1 MEEENKFEENKIEE
15 NKVEEKKKSKAGIII
30 VIIIA
35 AVLIIGLICFILAV
49 VSGVLLFNSAKKQIQ
64 EIPKIVLV
72 GTKETTIKEETKKC
86 FETYSYKELTINGK
100 VVDLGVNTKED
111 LDQCYISSV
120 ESYKKAD
127 DFIVVNVEKNTN
139 SDGNYATYTLF
150 LLDNT
155 GKIIKSI
162 SNLDDN
168 PIYNLT
174 YRLEDNKIT
183 INAFSKVI
191 NSFVPAPCSEGENN
205 IVAGIYETKYLGSNS
220 FSDITKIK
228 AKSYGEYLTE
238 NNMKFSEVCPNEEEI
253 PEQDR
258 TIKSYDAGTKEITK
272 KFETGMCSNQEYRY
286 KTLTIDKKEID
297 LGLNKKSETDNCWVA
312 TVGSYKQ
319 AKEFIV
325 VKIQSTQ
332 WGFDGA
338 ALNDSYYI
346 VSNNGS
352 ILKKI
357 DKLDNE
363 LIRNSS
369 YTLNGDTLV
378 INNKSNGDSTYEIT
392 YLNNNKFSDIKKT
405 K

>member
-1 MEEENKFEENKIEE
+1 MEEENKFEENTIEE
-15 NKVEEKKKSKAGIII
+15 NKVEEKKKSKSGIII

-64 EIPKIVLV
+64 EMPKTVLV
-72 GTKETTIKEETKKC
+72 GTKETTIKGEKQC
-86 FETYSYKELTINGK
+86 FEEYSYKELTINGK
-100 VVDLGVNTKED
+100 TIDLGVNTKED
-111 LDQCYISSV
+111 LDQCFVSSV
-120 ESYKKAD
+120 ESYKQAS
-127 DFIVVNVEKNTN
+127 DFIIVNVEKNTN
-139 SDGNYATYTLF
+139 ADGSFATYTLF
-150 LLDNT
+150 ILDNT

-162 SNLDDN
+162 SKLDEN

-174 YRLEDNKIT
+174 YSLEDNKIT
-183 INAFSKVI
+183 INAFSKIV
-191 NSFVPAPCSEGENN
+191 NALVPAPCSEGENN
-205 IVAGIYETKYLGSNS
+205 IVAGIYEIKYLGNNS
-220 FSDITKIK
+220 FSDTTKIK

-238 NNMKFSEVCPNEEEI
+238 NGMKFSEVCPNEEEI

-286 KTLTIDKKEID
+286 KTLTIDGKEID
-297 LGLNKKSETDNCWVA
+297 LALNPKTKTDECWVA
-312 TVGSYKQ
+312 TVESYKQ

-325 VKIQSTQ
+325 VRVQSTQ

-338 ALNDSYYI
+338 ASNDSYYI

-357 DKLDNE
+357 EKLDND

-369 YTLNGDTLV
+369 YSLNGDTIT
-378 INNKSNGDSTYEIT
+378 INNKLNGDATYTIEHQSNG
-392 YLNNNKFSDIKKT
+392 NFSDIKKV